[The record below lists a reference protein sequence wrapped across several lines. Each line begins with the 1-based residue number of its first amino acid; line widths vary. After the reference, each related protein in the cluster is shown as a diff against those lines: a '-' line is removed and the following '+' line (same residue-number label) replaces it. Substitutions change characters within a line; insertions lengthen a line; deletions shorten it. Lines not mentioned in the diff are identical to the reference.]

1 MTNLSKISINIIDKF
16 HNVCYTENK
25 LDNKTNNLTN
35 KTKIIKTKGAKMPN
49 NIQEKISTKT
59 EMQSDAFQLFG
70 GTELAESEYVN
81 TNEVGRAD
89 YSMERQPL
97 FAYNDKMA
105 A

>member
-1 MTNLSKISINIIDKF
+1 
-16 HNVCYTENK
+16 
-25 LDNKTNNLTN
+25 
-35 KTKIIKTKGAKMPN
+35 
-49 NIQEKISTKT
+49 
-59 EMQSDAFQLFG
+59 MQSDAFQLFG

-81 TNEVGRAD
+81 TNEVGRVD